1 MRGQRIPSHRLYSR
15 AIGRLLIPAFCGM
28 LSASCAEHDSANSS
42 SSSVIEPPRILP
54 TSVLLPSRGVGG
66 ARAEEAAALWDIE
79 NNLPASEWKAMRPIL
94 IDGSLSGLEATKP
107 PHRERKKTADSSNVT
122 IRGQWFTIVDIVGSP
137 GWRERL
143 QRFYQAKEHRIE
155 EERRADSIAA
165 SRDSVHSRL

>member
-1 MRGQRIPSHRLYSR
+1 M
-15 AIGRLLIPAFCGM
+15 
-28 LSASCAEHDSANSS
+28 SA
-42 SSSVIEPPRILP
+42 
-54 TSVLLPSRGVGG
+54 LLPSPGVAG

-79 NNLPASEWKAMRPIL
+79 NSLPASEWKAMRPIL

-107 PHRERKKTADSSNVT
+107 QHRDRKKTADSSNVT

-137 GWRERL
+137 GWRERF